1 MKRKKQVLDFLNSNY
16 GMINSLMCGEER
28 RAFNG
33 DIVKIILNDINKQIK
48 ESEV

>member
-28 RAFNG
+28 RTFNG

>member
-28 RAFNG
+28 RTFNE